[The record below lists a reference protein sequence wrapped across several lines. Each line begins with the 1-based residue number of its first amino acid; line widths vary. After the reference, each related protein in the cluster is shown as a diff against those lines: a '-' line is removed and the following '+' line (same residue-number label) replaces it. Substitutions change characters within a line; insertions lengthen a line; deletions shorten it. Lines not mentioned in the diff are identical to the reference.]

1 MIMEWI
7 KIDPNNLPDR
17 EVLAA
22 NLKKGTYGYT
32 EKNLG
37 YLELSDNEYE
47 GVICNNEYE
56 ELHNCTHYIDIHKFD
71 IFN

>member
-1 MIMEWI
+1 MKWI

-17 EVLAA
+17 EVLAG
-22 NLKKGTYGYT
+22 NFKQGTYGYT

-37 YLELSDNEYE
+37 YLVLSENRSE
-47 GVICNNEYE
+47 GVICDNENV

-71 IFN
+71 ILN